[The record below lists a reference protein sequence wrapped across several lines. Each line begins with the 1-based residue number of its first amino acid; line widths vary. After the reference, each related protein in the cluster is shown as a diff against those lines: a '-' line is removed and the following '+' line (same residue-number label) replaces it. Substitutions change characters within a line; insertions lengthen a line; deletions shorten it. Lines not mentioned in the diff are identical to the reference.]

1 MATKNAGKMNL
12 QFIALW
18 RARMALHLRFVQLE
32 ITPVKFPAKEHGK
45 PKHGIQVIK
54 VLASLIVQ

>member
-54 VLASLIVQ
+54 V